1 MIYAFNPPTWLNNL
15 LLNGLNSLS
24 GSNIVLLGLVIGAMM
39 AIDMVDH
46 LTKRHMYSPRRL
58 TEGNA
63 APITANGRRYDSTI
77 SNRTKMIFF
86 KRKFT
91 KEQRGSIVPNYVMGL
106 SFITEGAIP
115 FLCGDPLRVIPSMMV
130 GSGVGGAIALALG
143 SRINAPHG
151 GIIVIAT
158 TDFSHILQTLIALIV
173 GTLVSTLCM
182 VY

>member
-1 MIYAFNPPTWLNNL
+1 MVGGMIPPL
-15 LLNGLNSLS
+15 
-24 GSNIVLLGLVIGAMM
+24 
-39 AIDMVDH
+39 AI
-46 LTKRHMYSPRRL
+46 
-58 TEGNA
+58 A
-63 APITANGRRYDSTI
+63 TA
-77 SNRTKMIFF
+77 MIFF

-115 FLCGDPLRVIPSMMV
+115 FAADPLRVIPSMMV

-158 TDFSHILQTLIALIV
+158 DFSHILQTLIALIV
-173 GTLVSTLCM
+173 GTLVSAIMYGLLKPKVTKTKLKLQKLWM
-182 VY
+182 NRNKNLLP

>member
-1 MIYAFNPPTWLNNL
+1 M
-15 LLNGLNSLS
+15 
-24 GSNIVLLGLVIGAMM
+24 
-39 AIDMVDH
+39 
-46 LTKRHMYSPRRL
+46 

-63 APITANGRRYDSTI
+63 APAAMVGGMIPPLAIAT
-77 SNRTKMIFF
+77 MIFF

-115 FLCGDPLRVIPSMMV
+115 FADPLRVIPSMMV

-151 GIIVIAT
+151 GIIVIAR
-158 TDFSHILQTLIALIV
+158 L
-173 GTLVSTLCM
+173 TLVIS
-182 VY
+182 YKH

>member
-1 MIYAFNPPTWLNNL
+1 
-15 LLNGLNSLS
+15 
-24 GSNIVLLGLVIGAMM
+24 
-39 AIDMVDH
+39 
-46 LTKRHMYSPRRL
+46 
-58 TEGNA
+58 
-63 APITANGRRYDSTI
+63 
-77 SNRTKMIFF
+77 MIFF

-115 FLCGDPLRVIPSMMV
+115 FADPLRVIPSMMV

-173 GTLVSTLCM
+173 GTLVSIMYGLLKPKVTKTKLKLQKLWM
-182 VY
+182 NRNKNLLP